1 MKRTETLRRTVTNVA
16 RVTIGLGC
24 TLALLAGAAGRAD
37 AQGTVRGTLVD
48 SLRAGGPVVGAEV
61 VLMGAQRRV
70 TTERGGSFEFTN
82 VPEGR
87 YVVAY
92 WAPWLDSLGLPALQR
107 EVQVRGARSESVTLA
122 TPSRATVQ
130 RAVCGDVLSDEQGIL
145 IGEVRDG
152 DGNPGVGVGVFA
164 RWLETVIQGNEV
176 AQGTMAAADTAT
188 ASGSY
193 VLCGVPLDAEFTLK
207 AVAPGGVGSGEV
219 LVKANASIARRD
231 LIVGA
236 PGATLRVTGRVVQ
249 QNGEP
254 IAGATILVAGDT
266 AQGARSDSAGRFTLP
281 AMTRR
286 SSQLIVRSLGYVPIV
301 RDVDPFDVQLDL
313 DDIALD
319 VAPRELATV
328 TVTGEAMTASQA
340 QFEARKAR
348 AAGGVFV
355 DEEQLK
361 RLVVPSVSSVATFNP
376 RVAVQQTRNGP
387 MMMMRR
393 GSEFCR
399 PRFFIDGYDFR
410 DITADEENSFL
421 RVAKRVEMYTANNA
435 PDQFADFN
443 GCGAIVIWTH

>member
-1 MKRTETLRRTVTNVA
+1 M
-16 RVTIGLGC
+16 
-24 TLALLAGAAGRAD
+24 
-37 AQGTVRGTLVD
+37 
-48 SLRAGGPVVGAEV
+48 
-61 VLMGAQRRV
+61 
-70 TTERGGSFEFTN
+70 
-82 VPEGR
+82 
-87 YVVAY
+87 
-92 WAPWLDSLGLPALQR
+92 
-107 EVQVRGARSESVTLA
+107 
-122 TPSRATVQ
+122 
-130 RAVCGDVLSDEQGIL
+130 
-145 IGEVRDG
+145 
-152 DGNPGVGVGVFA
+152 
-164 RWLETVIQGNEV
+164 
-176 AQGTMAAADTAT
+176 
-188 ASGSY
+188 
-193 VLCGVPLDAEFTLK
+193 
-207 AVAPGGVGSGEV
+207 
-219 LVKANASIARRD
+219 
-231 LIVGA
+231 
-236 PGATLRVTGRVVQ
+236 
-249 QNGEP
+249 
-254 IAGATILVAGDT
+254 
-266 AQGARSDSAGRFTLP
+266 
-281 AMTRR
+281 
-286 SSQLIVRSLGYVPIV
+286 
-301 RDVDPFDVQLDL
+301 DL